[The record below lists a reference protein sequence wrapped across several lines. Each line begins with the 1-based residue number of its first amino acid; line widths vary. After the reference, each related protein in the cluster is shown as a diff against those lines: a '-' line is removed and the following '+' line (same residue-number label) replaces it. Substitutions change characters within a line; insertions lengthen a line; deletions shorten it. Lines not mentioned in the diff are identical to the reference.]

1 LSSEREREGL
11 KITKKDKDKTRIVL
25 VGKDSFIGGALI
37 AQLASSGK
45 SVLGV
50 GRSQVDLLDAKSV
63 SQLQNLVNHDDKLVL
78 VSAIAPCKNIQMF
91 KDNLS
96 IIENLCSALSLIQPK
111 YVMNI
116 SSDAV
121 YPDTMSL
128 IDEDLDPAPNT
139 IHGLMHL
146 TREVALNQIGLPN
159 VCHVRPTLVFG
170 PGDPHN
176 GYGPNQFIKR
186 ALNQEVIRLYGAGE
200 ELRDHIFIDDLT
212 KLMHGLLEN
221 EAGGIFNAVSGKT
234 SSFLEI
240 TEIINSLFPTGI
252 KVEFE
257 ARKMPVPHKGY
268 RAFDDS
274 KLRQIIPG
282 YKSTPLDKALQS
294 YYLRIKES

>member
-1 LSSEREREGL
+1 M
-11 KITKKDKDKTRIVL
+11 KITKKDKDETRIVL
-25 VGKDSFIGGALI
+25 IGRDSFIGGALI
-37 AQLASSGK
+37 AKLASSGK
-45 SVLGV
+45 SVFGI

-63 SQLQNLVNHDDKLVL
+63 FQLKNLVNHDDKLVI

-128 IDEDLDPAPNT
+128 IDEELNPAPNT
-139 IHGLMHL
+139 LHGLMHL
-146 TREVALNQIGLPN
+146 TREISLNQIGLPI
-159 VCHVRPTLVFG
+159 VSHVRPTLVFG

-176 GYGPNQFIKR
+176 GYGPNQFIRK
-186 ALNQEVIRLYGAGE
+186 ALNHEVIRLYGAGE
-200 ELRDHIFIDDLT
+200 ELRDHIFIDDLVE
-212 KLMHGLLEN
+212 LMHGLLEI
-221 EAGGIFNAVSGKT
+221 ERGGIFNAVSGKT

-240 TEIINSLFPTGI
+240 TQIINVLFPAGI
-252 KVEFE
+252 QVEFE
-257 ARKMPVPHKGY
+257 ARKMPVPHNGY

-274 KLRQIIPG
+274 KLRQIVPNF
-282 YKSTPLDKALQS
+282 KSTPLDKALQS
-294 YYLRIKES
+294 YYLKIKES